1 MPVSGLFFFFCCGEE
16 ISWHNHLATENKEN
30 KLNRKSVFP
39 PNTVSGIAFGN
50 YCETEIRELLF
61 LLFVWEFSVLSV
73 HLQALKKPFFFDSLF
88 SYFACFHLITST
100 FFYKVV
106 SDDSLWS
113 DPCEVLTQITFQFH
127 LNVVGFVAAGT
138 NSRDV
143 FVVSAALKQLLFI
156 QKWDDNW
163 EWVQIVCSRAC
174 LWVFNVE
181 IVFLKIQFTPI
192 FFLFFSKHYFFFTS
206 LLIFKPAVIIVLA
219 TGSTN
224 KLLAQHLQFI
234 KNTNHLQLLVCK
246 FIRLIQQTT
255 WR

>member
-50 YCETEIRELLF
+50 YCETEIHELLF

-106 SDDSLWS
+106 SDNSLWS

-163 EWVQIVCSRAC
+163 EWVQIFCSRAC

-192 FFLFFSKHYFFFTS
+192 FFLFFSKHYFF
-206 LLIFKPAVIIVLA
+206 LPVY
-219 TGSTN
+219 
-224 KLLAQHLQFI
+224 
-234 KNTNHLQLLVCK
+234 
-246 FIRLIQQTT
+246 
-255 WR
+255 

>member
-1 MPVSGLFFFFCCGEE
+1 MAQSSG
-16 ISWHNHLATENKEN
+16 
-30 KLNRKSVFP
+30 NRKPRKQTKQEVCFSP
-39 PNTVSGIAFGN
+39 QTQSL
-50 YCETEIRELLF
+50 ELLLVITARQKYMSF
-61 LLFVWEFSVLSV
+61 CFYYLSGSFQCCLFIYRLWRSL
-73 HLQALKKPFFFDSLF
+73 FFDSLF